1 MSDNIHHILKT
12 YWGYDSF
19 RPLQE
24 EAIKSVISGCDTLTL
39 MPTGGGKSLCFQV
52 PAMAMDGLCLV
63 VSPLISLMHDQVEN
77 LRKRGIAANKIVS
90 GMNRYEIEI
99 VLNNC
104 VHNNIKILYVSP
116 ERLKTKMFIEHL
128 KQMKL
133 SLIAV
138 DEAHCISQWGYDFR
152 PPYLDIADIRTLHP
166 SVPVMALTATATP
179 QVVDDI
185 KSKLLFRKNSNVFK
199 NSFYR
204 SNLAY
209 MVFCEDDKLGRM
221 LRIMRKVRGSGIV
234 YVRNRRRTKEIAQY
248 LYSQGISATHYHAG
262 LSDRDR
268 YMHQQ
273 RWHEGKVDVI
283 VATNAFGMGIDKSDV
298 RYVIHLDLPDSP
310 EAYFQEAGR
319 AGRDGKQAYAIVL
332 YNNLDIDELK
342 RGYQNNYP
350 TLAYIQNIYR
360 GVCNYYRIP
369 VGSGSD
375 LTFDYNPLDIC
386 NTYRLDILPFAA
398 SMKFLEREG
407 LISIPDKQDTDSKL
421 MITVSK
427 HELYSFQVAH
437 AKYDAFIKMILRM
450 YGGVFTDFVA
460 ISELFIA
467 KTLHYKTSDVEMMLA
482 DLDKMKILSYKKK
495 TDKPQ
500 IIFTSPRVDA
510 SDLYLTVSNYNVLK
524 KEALSRLEAMIGYVQ
539 DNNLCRSNM
548 LLRYFGEENNTPCQ
562 KCDVCITSR
571 KKTKDTDTLQQQ
583 IVDVLKNNPMT
594 IVQLVEHFDT
604 IAEDTIA
611 NLVRSMLEYG
621 LLDMNDTMQL
631 SPIN

>member
-24 EAIKSVISGCDTLTL
+24 EAIQSVLSGCDTLAL

-52 PAMAMDGLCLV
+52 PALAMEGLCLV

-77 LRKRGIAANKIVS
+77 LKKRGIAAAKIVS
-90 GMNRYEIEI
+90 GMNRYETEI

-104 VHNNIKILYVSP
+104 VHNKIKLLYVSP
-116 ERLKTKMFIEHL
+116 ERLKNKMFIEHL
-128 KQMKL
+128 KQMKV

-166 SVPVMALTATATP
+166 SAPIMALTATATP

-185 KSKLLFRKNSNVFK
+185 KDKLLFRKNHKAFR

-209 MVFCEDDKLGRM
+209 MVFCEDDKHGRM
-221 LRIMRKVRGSGIV
+221 LRIMRKVKGSGIV
-234 YVRNRRRTKEIAQY
+234 YVRNRRRTKEIAEY
-248 LYSQGISATHYHAG
+248 LYTQGIKATHYHAG
-262 LSDRDR
+262 LSDKDR

-273 RWHEGKVDVI
+273 RWLEGKVDVM
-283 VATNAFGMGIDKSDV
+283 VATNAFGMGIDKSEV
-298 RYVIHLDLPDSP
+298 RYVIHMDLPDSP

-332 YNNLDIDELK
+332 YNNSDIDTLK
-342 RGYQNNYP
+342 ESFQNNYP
-350 TLAYIQNIYR
+350 PLSYIQNVYR

-369 VGSGSD
+369 IGSGSD
-375 LTFDYNPLDIC
+375 LTFDYDPLEIC
-386 NTYRLDILPFAA
+386 NTYRLKILPFSA

-407 LISIPDKQDTDSKL
+407 LLSIPEKQDTESKL

-427 HELYSFQVAH
+427 QELYNFQVTH
-437 AKYDAFIKMILRM
+437 IKYDAFIKMILRM
-450 YGGVFTDFVA
+450 YGGVFTDFVP
-460 ISELFIA
+460 ISELLIA
-467 KTLHYKTSDVEMMLA
+467 KTLHYKTTDVEALLS
-482 DLDKMKILSYKKK
+482 DLNKMKVVSYKKK
-495 TDKPQ
+495 AIKPQ

-510 SDLYLTVSNYNVLK
+510 SYLYLTDSNYKELK
-524 KEALSRLEAMIGYVQ
+524 QNALSRIEAIMTYVRSTKK
-539 DNNLCRSNM
+539 CRSNM
-548 LLRYFGEENNTPCQ
+548 LLEYFGETSNTTCHN
-562 KCDVCITSR
+562 CDVCITTR
-571 KKTKDTDTLQQQ
+571 NNNKDLRQQIIDILKDT
-583 IVDVLKNNPMT
+583 PMT
-594 IVQLVEHFDT
+594 IMQLAEHIDNVDDDAIAAT
-604 IAEDTIA
+604 IR
-611 NLVRSMLEYG
+611 NMLEYEI
-621 LLDMNDTMQL
+621 LDMDSSMQL
-631 SPIN
+631 SVR